1 MDCQDY
7 IIEPKKG
14 QHLNYDER
22 LFIELRLKD
31 GWNIN
36 KIAKA
41 LNRSYNGIKKEI
53 KRGTVLLYHNKKQ
66 RYHAK
71 QGQMIY
77 NNNRKNSVRKYK
89 LGKSSRFIQYVE
101 QMFKKKKWS
110 LGACVGESLK
120 SSKFTREEIVSIKT
134 LYNYVDKELI
144 DIGKIDLPEK
154 TKRSHKRERIRKN
167 RKKLGDSIEERPK
180 TVENREE
187 FGNWEIDSVLGKKGE
202 KEPIIV
208 TMTERKTRKCIWL
221 KARDHTADALME
233 VIEKAFK
240 PYLERINEIFKTITA
255 DNGSEFSRLSE
266 LKSKGIGIYF
276 THPFS
281 SFEKGTNECHNRMLR
296 RFIPKGKS
304 MLDYSQEDIN
314 YFVKIIDRLPRK
326 ILDYQTPEE
335 LFERELKNIYA
346 SK

>member
-1 MDCQDY
+1 
-7 IIEPKKG
+7 
-14 QHLNYDER
+14 
-22 LFIELRLKD
+22 
-31 GWNIN
+31 
-36 KIAKA
+36 
-41 LNRSYNGIKKEI
+41 
-53 KRGTVLLYHNKKQ
+53 
-66 RYHAK
+66 
-71 QGQMIY
+71 
-77 NNNRKNSVRKYK
+77 
-89 LGKSSRFIQYVE
+89 
-101 QMFKKKKWS
+101 
-110 LGACVGESLK
+110 
-120 SSKFTREEIVSIKT
+120 
-134 LYNYVDKELI
+134 LYNYVDKDLI

-180 TVENREE
+180 TVESREK

-202 KEPIIV
+202 KEPVIV
-208 TMTERKTRKCIWL
+208 TIVERKTRKCIWL

-346 SK
+346 SR